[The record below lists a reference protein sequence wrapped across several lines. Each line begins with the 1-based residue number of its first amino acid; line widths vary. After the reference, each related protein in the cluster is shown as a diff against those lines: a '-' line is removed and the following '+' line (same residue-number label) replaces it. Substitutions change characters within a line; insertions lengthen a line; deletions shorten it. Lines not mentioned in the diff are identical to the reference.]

1 MTEPDLPVPMVAA
14 DVAPDLF
21 ERHGLRRE
29 LAQLN
34 LYRML
39 LNSPPVAKLEN
50 EINMLIV
57 RAGSLTRRPEA
68 LRLREL
74 AIMRLCWKTGDE
86 YVWSHHLSP
95 IVDTN
100 FPGAED
106 LGNKLGVR
114 EGVDFEGFDDAERSV
129 VRAVDEMVDH
139 GVLAEST
146 VRDLRSH
153 LEGDD
158 ELVELVYSM
167 ALWRAISSV
176 TMSLGVP
183 LEDAYASWPP
193 DGRRPG

>member
-1 MTEPDLPVPMVAA
+1 MSRTDPRVPMVAA
-14 DVAPDLF
+14 DVAPELF
-21 ERHGLRRE
+21 QRHGLRPQ
-29 LAQLN
+29 LASLN

-57 RAGSLTRRPEA
+57 RAGVLTQRPEA

-86 YVWSHHLSP
+86 YVWSHHLQP
-95 IVDTN
+95 IVDTDM
-100 FPGAED
+100 PGAEE

-114 EGVDFEGFDDAERSV
+114 EGADFAGFDEAERCV

-139 GVLAEST
+139 GVLADAT
-146 VRDLRSH
+146 VGCLRSH
-153 LEGDD
+153 LVNDG
-158 ELVELVYSM
+158 ELVELVYSI

-183 LEDAYASWPP
+183 LEAAYQSWPP
-193 DGRRPG
+193 DGRRP